1 MTTINNL
8 TIEQMRE
15 IVDGAP
21 EGAHLWRD
29 MDSICSPNEILYYA
43 WFGGAL
49 LVFEEGKGWIK
60 SIYHDGSEYILD
72 QLQELNNLRTAIAK
86 HDEFKA
92 GDFVVLTATGTKDVL
107 LKIIDHKYTNDLHR
121 VKIVKTA
128 SCGPIH
134 KDQIRHATLEEI
146 KAGHRIDDTTDHV
159 TDIRNHVSPNTR
171 VVDL

>member
-15 IVDGAP
+15 IVEGAP

-86 HDEFKA
+86 HDSPEFKV
-92 GDFVVLTATGTKDVL
+92 GDWVVFINPNMSKSVKEIKSLEGLTHVSFNFHPFHINL
-107 LKIIDHKYTNDLHR
+107 
-121 VKIVKTA
+121 
-128 SCGPIH
+128 
-134 KDQIRHATLEEI
+134 IRHATPEEI
-146 KAGHRIDDTTDHV
+146 KAGHRIDDITDHV
-159 TDIRNHVSPNTR
+159 TDIRNHLSPSTG

>member
-1 MTTINNL
+1 MTTINNDQSL
-8 TIEQMRE
+8 IEKVGGIERAKE

-21 EGAHLWRD
+21 DWPVIGYCIVGNNYIFKQCEHAP
-29 MDSICSPNEILYYA
+29 CSYSNLENAWSEEYA
-43 WFGGAL
+43 IHF
-49 LVFEEGKGWIK
+49 V
-60 SIYHDGSEYILD
+60 SLD
-72 QLQELNNLRTAIAK
+72 DLRTAIAK
-86 HDEFKA
+86 HDEFKV

-146 KAGHRIDDTTDHV
+146 KAGHRIDDTTDKV
-159 TDIRNHVSPNTR
+159 TEI
-171 VVDL
+171 